1 MKEWGGRRKATSLCA
16 AEESCFFVLR
26 VIWQLRQ
33 LEYKPATLLFLSK
46 RTWQQ
51 ILGFLRHL
59 ARDRMLRLNWLYLQ
73 FPEQEGDLH
82 RSCHEVGKMTY
93 THTLLIHSEFTYSG
107 KPKQSS
113 LYLYRAPLFSKCFT
127 LKHLILTNLEVVSG
141 GINSM
146 LKT

>member
-1 MKEWGGRRKATSLCA
+1 MGREEKGNFTVCCWRKL
-16 AEESCFFVLR
+16 FFVLR

-51 ILGFLRHL
+51 ILGLLRHL
-59 ARDRMLRLNWLYLQ
+59 ARDRMFRLNWLYLQ
-73 FPEQEGDLH
+73 FPEQEGDLR

-113 LYLYRAPLFSKCFT
+113 LYLYKAPLFSKCFT
-127 LKHLILTNLEVVSG
+127 LKHRILTNLEVVSG